1 MSKEIS
7 FDTIENFT
15 SNLSKHPAYGV
26 GCQRCPNQRDFQG
39 QPKHPKQG

>member
-7 FDTIENFT
+7 FDTIEDFT

-26 GCQRCPNQRDFQG
+26 AANAADQRDFQG